1 MKRKIGIVGSREYS
15 NKRKVKNAIF
25 EIKKRF
31 GEEAEIVSG
40 GCKYGADKYAKKY
53 ALDFELRYK
62 EFNPAHTVHNLYS
75 AMNENYYNKEYTP
88 KNFFHRNK
96 LLAKYVDYVIAF
108 IPEGTPS
115 NGTMDTVKHAKKL
128 GKKIVIITWL
138 SLYIYIFIYGENG
151 YEI

>member
-31 GEEAEIVSG
+31 GDEAEIVSG